1 VARQPPEALLMA
13 VAAVLVQQFR
23 SAPAEVPQPP
33 EAPVMAVRVRQPPVA
48 PGAALVLALQFR
60 SALDR
65 GAAAVARRRPA
76 ALALG
81 SATVLAA

>member
-1 VARQPPEALLMA
+1 
-13 VAAVLVQQFR
+13 
-23 SAPAEVPQPP
+23 
-33 EAPVMAVRVRQPPVA
+33 VA